1 MTRDA
6 DLARRL
12 DNLIRLG
19 TIAAVDH
26 ARALCRVRSGGLLT
40 DWLPWAERRAGT
52 TRTWNPPTVGEQVLL
67 LCPSGEP
74 GAGIVLTGIY
84 TEAHDQPSASADE
97 HVTHY
102 PDGARIAYNHAS
114 GALSVTG
121 IKTALVEASES
132 ATLTGMKT
140 VLVEASDDVT
150 VTGAKTATVQA
161 SDAVTVDC
169 PATTITGDVEI
180 DGALVVKN
188 GLTYMNGMV
197 GFGPAGGG
205 PGAVLQGDFIHT
217 NGILSSN
224 EVVLHT
230 HKHTNVTTGVD
241 LTGLP
246 QQ

>member
-74 GAGIVLTGIY
+74 AAGIVLTGIY
-84 TEAHDQPSASADE
+84 TDTHDQPSASADE

-102 PDGARIAYNHAS
+102 PDGARIAYNHAT
-114 GALSVTG
+114 GALTVTG
-121 IKTALVEASES
+121 IQTLTITAANTVRIEAEDVQIVS
-132 ATLTGMKT
+132 ATLTH
-140 VLVEASDDVT
+140 
-150 VTGAKTATVQA
+150 
-161 SDAVTVDC
+161 
-169 PATTITGDVEI
+169 
-180 DGALVVKN
+180 N
-188 GLTYMNGMV
+188 G
-197 GFGPAGGG
+197 
-205 PGAVLQGDFIHT
+205 
-217 NGILSSN
+217 
-224 EVVLHT
+224 
-230 HKHTNVTTGVD
+230 TNVGDTHVHGGVMPGPSTTGV
-241 LTGLP
+241 P
-246 QQ
+246 Q